1 MRIRLSILYF
11 FLFLSM
17 HLVAERQAIIVTE
30 SDLPYSSQT
39 CFSRSDNSE
48 IRSEIKKNWDEGR
61 KITSVAYTQNSW
73 FVVMSEGSGINSQSF
88 NISAEWPSDWIKQ
101 NWDKNFYIT
110 ALAYSG
116 SAWFVVMSQDHRFS
130 AQSYNCISVNDLK
143 SWINSMWDTS
153 YRITSTAYWV
163 NNKWMVVMSKVN
175 HIGAQSYHT
184 FSEDICKKVQNKS
197 WDNSRNIQILNYGG
211 GLYFLV
217 TCEYRENN
225 ERDQQYTIRPT
236 NLSQFINESFE
247 NDRQFVAFVGGGY
260 GEIYAGSTGSI
271 TATRYKAEP
280 KIKHLASL
288 TWLTNE
294 STSRQKTYSFKVGV
308 KSDSKIENVKV
319 YVNDELDRG
328 IIPVN
333 NDGFDMTINRTLSLA
348 LGENHIKV
356 VVTNSDGDAVL
367 ERTVNYEPSR
377 NEVQTDQ
384 QRRIALVMGNSHYK
398 ETDKRLKNPANDAA
412 DLARKLENLGFTVIL
427 SLDQTQQEME
437 TSINNFAQKVR
448 NYDVALFYYA
458 GHGMR
463 SEGFNY
469 LIPTDAVLADESDI
483 KYRCI
488 NANLILDKMDK
499 ANCPMKIVI
508 LDACRNNPFTRG
520 WNRGVENEGLGTM
533 IAPKGTF
540 IAFSTAPGEVAQDG
554 TGKNSPYTAALL
566 QTLDKPNLSITDFF
580 QEVLEKVATETKE
593 KQTPWTSN
601 SFRGKFYFNRQ

>member
-1 MRIRLSILYF
+1 MKYRIT
-11 FLFLSM
+11 LFLILFLGVFAFADKQTII
-17 HLVAERQAIIVTE
+17 LVE
-30 SDLPYSSQT
+30 SDLPYTSQT
-39 CFSRSDNSE
+39 CFANIDANE
-48 IRSEIKKNWDEGR
+48 INTEIKSNWDNGWN
-61 KITSVAYTQNSW
+61 ITSVAYTANGW
-73 FVVMSEGSGINSQSF
+73 FVVMSDNSEITGQTF
-88 NISAEWPSDWIKQ
+88 KFCRDWPSDWINE
-101 NWDKNFYIT
+101 NWHKGFYIT
-110 ALAYSG
+110 SLAYSG
-116 SAWFVVMSQDHRFS
+116 STWLVVMSQDERFFGQTYNCES
-130 AQSYNCISVNDLK
+130 GENLEKWIKEQWDDSYN
-143 SWINSMWDTS
+143 
-153 YRITSTAYWV
+153 ITSAAYRANNEWIVIMSRV
-163 NNKWMVVMSKVN
+163 NFIGSQSFHIFSDNIKNK
-175 HIGAQSYHT
+175 I
-184 FSEDICKKVQNKS
+184 QNKA
-197 WDNSRNIQILNYGG
+197 WDNDRNIQILNYGEG
-211 GLYFLV
+211 HYFLV
-217 TCEYRENN
+217 TCNYLKNN
-225 ERDQQYTIRPT
+225 DRRQRYIIQPT
-236 NLSQFINESFE
+236 NLSKFINESF
-247 NDRQFVAFVGGGY
+247 DDDSQLVAFVGGGY
-260 GEIYAGSTGSI
+260 GNANYAPTETI
-271 TATRYKAEP
+271 TATRHP
-280 KIKHLASL
+280 KETQPKNLASL
-288 TWLTNE
+288 TWLTNDL
-294 STSRQKTYSFKVGV
+294 TSRQKNYSLKVGV

-319 YVNDELDRG
+319 YVNNELDRG

-348 LGENHIKV
+348 LGDNRIKV
-356 VVTNSDGDAVL
+356 IVTNHDGETVL
-367 ERTVNYEPSR
+367 ERTVIYDPVKQDSP
-377 NEVQTDQ
+377 TDQ
-384 QRRIALVMGNSHYK
+384 QRRIALVMGNSRYK
-398 ETDKRLKNPANDAA
+398 EVDKRLKNPANDAT

-437 TSINNFAQKVR
+437 SSINNFAQQVR

-508 LDACRNNPFTRG
+508 LDACRNNPFTRS

-601 SFRGKFYFNRQ
+601 SFRGKFYFNQQ

>member
-1 MRIRLSILYF
+1 MKYRLTF
-11 FLFLSM
+11 FLILFVCLYTFAEKQTII
-17 HLVAERQAIIVTE
+17 LVE

-39 CFSRSDNSE
+39 CFTNTDAKE
-48 IRSEIKKNWDEGR
+48 INTEIKNNWDKGR
-61 KITSVAYTQNSW
+61 NITSVAYTDNGW
-73 FVVMSEGSGINSQSF
+73 FVVMSGNSGMTGQTF
-88 NISAEWPSDWIKQ
+88 NLCHDWPSDWIRE
-101 NWDKNFYIT
+101 NWHKGFYIT
-110 ALAYSG
+110 SLAYSG
-116 SAWFVVMSQDHRFS
+116 STWFVVMSQDERFS
-130 AQSYNCISVNDLK
+130 GQTYNCDTGENLKKWIKEQWDDSYN
-143 SWINSMWDTS
+143 
-153 YRITSTAYWV
+153 ITSVAYRANNEWIVIMSRV
-163 NNKWMVVMSKVN
+163 NFIGSQSFHIFADNIKNK
-175 HIGAQSYHT
+175 IQS
-184 FSEDICKKVQNKS
+184 ES
-197 WDNSRNIQILNYGG
+197 WDNDRNIQILNYGEG
-211 GLYFLV
+211 HYFLV
-217 TCEYRENN
+217 TCMYRKKN
-225 ERDQQYTIRPT
+225 ERRQQYIIRPT
-236 NLSQFINESFE
+236 NLSKFINDCFD
-247 NDRQFVAFVGGGY
+247 NDSQLVAFVGGGY
-260 GEIYAGSTGSI
+260 GNASYAPTETI
-271 TATRYKAEP
+271 TATRHSKETQP
-280 KIKHLASL
+280 KNLASL
-288 TWLTNE
+288 TWLTNDL
-294 STSRQKTYSFKVGV
+294 TSRQKNYSLKVGV
-308 KSDSKIENVKV
+308 KSDSKIENVRV
-319 YVNDELDRG
+319 YVNNELDRG
-328 IIPVN
+328 IVPVN

-348 LGENHIKV
+348 LGDNHIKV
-356 VVTNSDGDAVL
+356 VVKNQDGETVL
-367 ERTVNYEPSR
+367 ERTVVYEPVKQDGPT
-377 NEVQTDQ
+377 EQ
-384 QRRIALVMGNSHYK
+384 QRRIALVMGNSRYK
-398 ETDKRLKNPANDAA
+398 EADKRLKNPANDAT

-437 TSINNFAQKVR
+437 TSINNFAKQVR

-601 SFRGKFYFNRQ
+601 SFRGKFYFNQQ